1 MYFILLG
8 EAGDDS
14 VSLLSMVL
22 AVVLSNM
29 VFIMLSYVP
38 SVLVERVLSSVDVEF
53 CQKLFFFKLL
63 R

>member
-53 CQKLFFFKLL
+53 CQKLFFF
-63 R
+63 